1 MFSHNITES
10 RQTTLIP
17 IVGIVKPH
25 VQLSLSDY
33 SVKLCDHMK
42 LCDHHQYYHKNQH
55 FFGRSGRGF
64 SSDENRH
71 YRVLPTLEDPSA
83 ILEAFLCDKD
93 AEYFWGF
100 GFQNTEMFRKK
111 WNQLLGIRR
120 GSSNLWLQEIHH
132 GSSAVSSS
140 IITIKLTLG
149 KQDYT
154 EQ

>member
-1 MFSHNITES
+1 MHCSS
-10 RQTTLIP
+10 RSCI
-17 IVGIVKPH
+17 
-25 VQLSLSDY
+25 S
-33 SVKLCDHMK
+33 
-42 LCDHHQYYHKNQH
+42 
-55 FFGRSGRGF
+55 FARRGF

-71 YRVLPTLEDPSA
+71 YRVLLTLEDPSA
-83 ILEAFLCDKD
+83 ILE
-93 AEYFWGF
+93 EYFWGF
-100 GFQNTEMFRKK
+100 GFQNTEMFSKK